1 MPEIWTFFGQF
12 DCGFFIEFA
21 GTGILFTLKKHPDP
35 NPNPKPNINLTLDLS
50 NMNFPFQALPC
61 LHYRVLGSCH
71 MCAADESRVR
81 CVLPPQ
87 KLCIA
92 MGSNVAPRQPTVCGR
107 VLSFFFCAF
116 LLPGCMRVQ
125 ACCISS
131 SGRPPPPNYLHCPP
145 PPTHTS

>member
-107 VLSFFFCAF
+107 VLSFFFAHSCFLGACVCRRAAF
-116 LLPGCMRVQ
+116 LLQ
-125 ACCISS
+125 E
-131 SGRPPPPNYLHCPP
+131 GRPHPTTSTVP